1 MMAEAVDWEDSAT
14 VSGMPV
20 APEDAWHVAIA
31 PDDVKVVSLEQ
42 LDDMFRLS
50 LVDAETRVWQPGM
63 SEWVTLREVA
73 GLEDEPAPPKR
84 THPKPPSPR
93 SAPPPP
99 QRLAPP
105 APRSVAPNP
114 FYAEPLKP
122 VSYAAPVKPLPSFA
136 PAAFA
141 QTAPSVA
148 PIASVR
154 PLVVSRNPYPMPQKG
169 GAFGRFVV
177 GLALLSG
184 VGVSLYRNDVLR
196 DAARSL
202 HQEGLYAQLEQ
213 RLGGPSFGT
222 LRSVEQ
228 STASMSADS
237 LTLTNILGGSS
248 RTAPQT
254 AGTSGTLATDVT
266 APTPKPQDT
275 SANSPSGAT
284 PPVVSLESLGT
295 EKGGKP
301 DVKAALPQM
310 PAPAAAPA
318 KPAVAASF
326 VSAPKAAPAAKAEVA
341 KVEKAEPKPVKAEK
355 PAPPPAPAVPDK
367 PESEMSPRERLNAAI
382 AKSMSGAAAS
392 PGKKSKMS
400 SGLKSG
406 GSEYDPLN
414 PKL

>member
-1 MMAEAVDWEDSAT
+1 MAEAVDWEDSAT
-14 VSGMPV
+14 VSGKPV
-20 APEDAWHVAIA
+20 APEDAWHVAVA
-31 PDDVKVVSLEQ
+31 HDDVKVVSLEQ

-63 SEWVTLREVA
+63 SEWVALGEVA
-73 GLEDEPAPPKR
+73 GIEEAPPPPPKR
-84 THPKPPSPR
+84 SYPAPPSPR

-122 VSYAAPVKPLPSFA
+122 VSHAAPVKPLPSFA

-141 QTAPSVA
+141 QTAPMT
-148 PIASVR
+148 SVR
-154 PLVVSRNPYPMPQKG
+154 PLVVSHNPYPLPRKG
-169 GAFGRFVV
+169 GGFGRFIV

-222 LRSVEQ
+222 VRSVEQ
-228 STASMSADS
+228 STASMGADA
-237 LTLTNILGGSS
+237 LTLTSILGGGAH
-248 RTAPQT
+248 TAPV
-254 AGTSGTLATDVT
+254 ATSLNAALASDVST
-266 APTPKPQDT
+266 PTPKPAET
-275 SANSPSGAT
+275 TANTTGSA

-295 EKGGKP
+295 EKGAKNE
-301 DVKAALPQM
+301 VQAALPQTG
-310 PAPAAAPA
+310 APATAPV
-318 KPAVAASF
+318 KPSVAASF
-326 VSAPKAAPAAKAEVA
+326 VSTPKAAPAPKAEVA
-341 KVEKAEPKPVKAEK
+341 KLEKSEPKPVKAEK
-355 PAPPPAPAVPDK
+355 PAPPPPPAAPEK
-367 PESEMSPRERLNAAI
+367 PESEMSPREKLNAAI
-382 AKSMSGAAAS
+382 AKSMSGS
-392 PGKKSKMS
+392 SSSSSKKKTMS
-400 SGLKSG
+400 TGLKSG